1 MTLEFIRETTI
12 SLYDEKYNL
21 DEQLPLNNNPP
32 LFTVQHRPQ
41 TTTSLP
47 LAPCN
52 RTSPLTSHSP
62 KSQKSHKGLYPF

>member
-52 RTSPLTSHSP
+52 RTFVPIDFTFTE
-62 KSQKSHKGLYPF
+62 KSEKS